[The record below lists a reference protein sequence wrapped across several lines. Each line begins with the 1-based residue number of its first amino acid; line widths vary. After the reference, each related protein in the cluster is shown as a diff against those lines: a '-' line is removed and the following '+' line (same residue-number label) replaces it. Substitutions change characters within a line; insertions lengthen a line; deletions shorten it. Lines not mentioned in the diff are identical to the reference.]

1 MFPRLAIHTGN
12 SVVPTNKHPE
22 WEGTVV
28 IQHNETT
35 STMLKYGSKLS
46 RKARKRHPL
55 LSTFQSNCEA
65 GHWAPYHSCTLQ
77 ECQDNDVW
85 DGILL
90 GQQVTQGQLV
100 SATEPPTIGV
110 QPAVEHC

>member
-1 MFPRLAIHTGN
+1 MFPRIAIHTGN
-12 SVVPTNKHPE
+12 KVVLMNKHPE

-35 STMLKYGSKLS
+35 STMLKFGNKLS
-46 RKARKRHPL
+46 RAARKRHPL

-65 GHWAPYHSCTLQ
+65 EHWAPYTSYTLQ
-77 ECQDNDVW
+77 ECQDNDVH

-90 GQQVTQGQLV
+90 GQQVTEGNLI
-100 SATEPPTIGV
+100 SDNEPPTVGV

>member
-1 MFPRLAIHTGN
+1 MFPRIAIHTGN
-12 SVVPTNKHPE
+12 KVVLMNKHPE

-35 STMLKYGSKLS
+35 STMMKYGTKLS

-65 GHWAPYHSCTLQ
+65 EHWAPFDSTAFHPV
-77 ECQDNDVW
+77 NV
-85 DGILL
+85 GFILNQAITN
-90 GQQVTQGQLV
+90 GEVV
-100 SATEPPTIGV
+100 SINEPPTVGV
-110 QPAVEHC
+110 QPAVAHG